1 MVKAKKDIGLDE
13 EERRWFAVYTKYKR
27 EKIVLKHLTER
38 GIEAYLPVQS
48 YTRRYTRKIRHVEI
62 PLISCYI
69 FTKINQQHYIP
80 VLETPDVVN
89 FVKPAKTLIA
99 IPDSEMLLM
108 KRVVGEGMELEAEPS
123 SYQIGDEV
131 EIIGGNLTGIKGWL
145 VETQTGKNFVIELDN
160 LGYSLRMTVDPAIL
174 RKTGRHSAA
183 EAPKRQPAHSWGLL

>member
-1 MVKAKKDIGLDE
+1 MTKAKKDIGLDE
-13 EERRWFAVYTKYKR
+13 QEQRWFAVYTKFKR
-27 EKIVLKHLTER
+27 EKIVLRQLTER
-38 GIEAYLPVQS
+38 GIEAYLPLQS
-48 YTRRYTRKIRHVEI
+48 YTRRYTRKIKQVEL

-69 FTKINQQHYIP
+69 FTKINKQHYIP

-89 FVKPAKTLIA
+89 FVKPAKELIA

-108 KRVVGEGMELEAEPS
+108 KRVVGEGMELEVEPS

-145 VETQTGKNFVIELDN
+145 VETKTGKNFIIELDN
-160 LGYSLRMTVDPAIL
+160 LGYSLRMAVDPAML

-183 EAPKRQPAHSWGLL
+183 EAPKRQLAQPWGIR